1 MNLLRFV
8 LIIPKISNKLAQKIN
23 TIKLAYITANLFVV
37 VLSSLLLFLKRIL
50 GIFEDRLVQ
59 YCSWRDLNELI
70 KVD

>member
-1 MNLLRFV
+1 M

-23 TIKLAYITANLFVV
+23 TIKLEYVTANLFVV
-37 VLSSLLLFLKRIL
+37 VLSSFLLFLKRIL
-50 GIFEDRLVQ
+50 GIFEDPLVQ